1 MCTFNMMPYLY
12 LILLW
17 LLFGLSHSLL
27 ATDWW
32 KQWVQRKT
40 GIYFRYY
47 RLLYSFTAFL
57 LLVVIIVYH
66 WQIPVV
72 WLWTVPVWLLLAGSL
87 LLLVGILIMSVS
99 IRKYFFDLSG
109 IAVLFPQKKSSISLE
124 TGGMHRF
131 VRHPLYFGT
140 LLSTWAFLLVLPM
153 MSYLVSC
160 VMMTLYTCVG
170 VVFEERKL
178 RRTFG
183 EEYRRYQERVPML
196 IPLFKL

>member
-1 MCTFNMMPYLY
+1 MCTFIMIPYVY
-12 LILLW
+12 LFLLW

-32 KQWVQRKT
+32 KQWVRRKT
-40 GIYFRYY
+40 GSYFRYY
-47 RLLYSFTAFL
+47 RLSYSFISFL
-57 LLVVIIVYH
+57 LLVVIVVYH
-66 WQIPVV
+66 WQVPAV
-72 WLWTVPVWLLLAGSL
+72 WLWTVPVWLLLVGSL
-87 LLLVGILIMSVS
+87 LLLAGLFIMGMS
-99 IRKYFFDLSG
+99 IYKYFFDLSG
-109 IAVLFPQKKSSISLE
+109 IAVLFPKKASSLSLE

-140 LLSTWAFLLVLPM
+140 LLSVWAFLLVFPL

-178 RRTFG
+178 RKVFG
-183 EEYRRYQERVPML
+183 EEYVRYQEQVPML
-196 IPLFKL
+196 IPLKL